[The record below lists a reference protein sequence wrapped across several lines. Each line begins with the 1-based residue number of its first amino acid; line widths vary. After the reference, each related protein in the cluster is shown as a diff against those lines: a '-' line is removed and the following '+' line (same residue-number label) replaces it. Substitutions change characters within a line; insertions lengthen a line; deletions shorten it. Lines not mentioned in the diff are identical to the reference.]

1 MQWGVKEGCIKMTN
15 CSICKRK
22 LSDPESVK
30 RGIGPICYGRIR
42 AEMEGQKNEQQEQFL
57 PFKGDIICKRTS
69 LGPVVNIPH
78 CIVKHSPDGF
88 EWGYGG
94 SGPADLALNALA
106 AYIGREAAEKDG
118 LYQEFKWDFIAPMSF
133 RGGTIKR
140 EDVAV
145 WLAAKG
151 IEMPGA
157 RELILA

>member
-1 MQWGVKEGCIKMTN
+1 MAN
-15 CSICKRK
+15 CSICNRK
-22 LSDPESVK
+22 LSDLESVK
-30 RGIGPICYGRIR
+30 RGIGPVCYGKVK
-42 AEMEGQKNEQQEQFL
+42 AEKEDQQEQFI
-57 PFKGDIICKRTS
+57 PFEGDIICKRTNS
-69 LGPVVNIPH
+69 GPQVNSPH
-78 CIVKHSPDGF
+78 RIAKHSPDGF

-94 SGPADLALNALA
+94 SGPADLALNILA
-106 AYIGREAAEKDG
+106 AYIGEEAAEKDG

-157 RELILA
+157 RELIL

>member
-1 MQWGVKEGCIKMTN
+1 MAN
-15 CSICKRK
+15 CSICNRK

-30 RGIGPICYGRIR
+30 RGIGPICYGKAK
-42 AEMEGQKNEQQEQFL
+42 AELEERVQQELFI
-57 PFKGDIICKRTS
+57 PFEGDIICARTNS
-69 LGPVVNIPH
+69 GPQVNIPH
-78 CIVKHSPDGF
+78 RIAKHSPDGF

-94 SGPADLALNALA
+94 SGPADLALNILA
-106 AYIGREAAEKDG
+106 AYIGKEAAEKDG
-118 LYQEFKWDFIAPMSF
+118 LYQEFKWDFIAPMPF

-157 RELILA
+157 RGLILL